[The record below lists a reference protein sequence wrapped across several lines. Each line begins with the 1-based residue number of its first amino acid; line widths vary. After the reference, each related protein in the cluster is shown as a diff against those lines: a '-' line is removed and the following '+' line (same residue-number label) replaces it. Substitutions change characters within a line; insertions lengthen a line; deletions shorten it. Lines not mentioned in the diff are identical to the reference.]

1 MQDIVPIKLYEY
13 LAMAKPVIATRL
25 PGIVMEFG
33 EGNGIPLHRRPE
45 GTLRLHQDLQGRL
58 REEGMKG
65 KALRG
70 IKRLGRP

>member
-33 EGNGIPLHRRPE
+33 EGNGIHYIERPE
-45 GTLRLHQDLQGRL
+45 ETLEVASGLAGRL

-65 KALRG
+65 R
-70 IKRLGRP
+70 RLWNQTTGRP